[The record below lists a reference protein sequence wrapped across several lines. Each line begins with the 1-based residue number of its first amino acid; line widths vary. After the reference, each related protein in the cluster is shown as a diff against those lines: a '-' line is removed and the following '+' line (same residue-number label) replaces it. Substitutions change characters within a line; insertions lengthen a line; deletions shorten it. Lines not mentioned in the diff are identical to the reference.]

1 LFNSAV
7 LDVAIGMIFVFLA
20 VSLAASAVT
29 EAIAGLFN
37 LRSNTLLLGIKDLL
51 NDPNFNALAAQIYQ
65 HALVNPQNNGAG
77 TTEAALTVNAPAYVQ
92 PMQFANAL
100 IDILDTGKPNISTP
114 PGGHPG
120 RMVGGNIASITA
132 AINYVVPAAAN
143 PQINS
148 MLLGL
153 VNRTGGD
160 IAQMK
165 QEISAWFDN
174 SMDRLSGF
182 YKRRTQLINF
192 FAALILAGVLNISA
206 IHVAKVLWLQPIDT
220 RVVDNAAKDT
230 LRDPLTAL
238 ETLNKLPLPI
248 GWDHYNAGS
257 PGLASWNPPALGDY
271 PEMLFGWLITAAGTV
286 FGAPFWFDTLQR
298 VVRLKAA
305 GPSPKEK
312 QTDTAAAG

>member
-7 LDVAIGMIFVFLA
+7 LDLAIGMIFVFLA

-37 LRSNTLLLGIKDLL
+37 WRSNTLLRGIKDLL

-65 HALVNPQNNGAG
+65 HALINPRNNGAG
-77 TTEAALTVNAPAYVQ
+77 TTEAALTINAPAYVQ

-100 IDILDTGKPNISTP
+100 IDILDTGKPTVSTP
-114 PGGHPG
+114 AGDHPG
-120 RMVGGNIASITA
+120 RMVAGNIASMTA
-132 AINYVVPAAAN
+132 AINYVVPATAN
-143 PQINS
+143 PQINA

-165 QEISAWFDN
+165 QELSAWFDN

-192 FAALILAGVLNISA
+192 VTALVLAGVLNISTL
-206 IHVAKVLWLQPIDT
+206 HVAKVLWLQPIDT
-220 RVVDNAAKDT
+220 RVADNAKDT
-230 LRDPLTAL
+230 LTDPLQAL
-238 ETLNKLPLPI
+238 TILDKLPLPI
-248 GWDHYNAGS
+248 GWNRYNAGS
-257 PGLASWNPPALGDY
+257 PGSDSWSPPLPGDY
-271 PEMLFGWLITAAGTV
+271 PEMLFGWLITAAGTL
-286 FGAPFWFDTLQR
+286 FGAPFWFDMLQR
-298 VVRLKAA
+298 LVRLKAS

>member
-51 NDPNFNALAAQIYQ
+51 NDPNFDALAAQIYQ

-92 PMQFANAL
+92 PIQFANAL
-100 IDILDTGKPNISTP
+100 IDILDTGKPTISTP
-114 PGGHPG
+114 TGGHPG
-120 RMVGGNIASITA
+120 RMVGGNIASIAA
-132 AINYVVPAAAN
+132 AINYVVPATAN

-160 IAQMK
+160 IAEMK
-165 QEISAWFDN
+165 QEISGWFDN
-174 SMDRLSGF
+174 AMDRLSGF
-182 YKRRTQLINF
+182 YKRRTQVINF
-192 FAALILAGVLNISA
+192 FTALILAGVLNISTV
-206 IHVAKVLWLQPIDT
+206 HVAKVLWLQPIDT
-220 RVVDNAAKDT
+220 RVVGNANDSLK
-230 LRDPLTAL
+230 DPLQAL
-238 ETLNKLPLPI
+238 TILDKLPLPI

-257 PGLASWNPPALGDY
+257 LGSDSWNPPALGDY
-271 PEMLFGWLITAAGTV
+271 PEMLFGWLMTAAGTL

-298 VVRLKAA
+298 VIRLKAA

>member
-7 LDVAIGMIFVFLA
+7 LDLAIGMIFVFLA

-37 LRSNTLLLGIKDLL
+37 LRSNTLLQGIKDLL

-65 HALVNPQNNGAG
+65 HALVNPQNNGTG
-77 TTEAALTVNAPAYVQ
+77 TTESALTVNAPAYVQ

-100 IDILDTGKPNISTP
+100 IDILDTGKPTISTP

-120 RMVGGNIASITA
+120 RIVPGNIASIAA
-132 AINYVVPAAAN
+132 AINYVVPATAN

-160 IAQMK
+160 IAQTK

-174 SMDRLSGF
+174 AMDRLSGF
-182 YKRRTQLINF
+182 YKRRTQVINF
-192 FAALILAGVLNISA
+192 VTALILAGVLNVSTL
-206 IHVAKVLWLQPIDT
+206 HVAKVLWLQPIDT
-220 RVVDNAAKDT
+220 RVVGNANDSLK
-230 LRDPLTAL
+230 DPLQAL
-238 ETLNKLPLPI
+238 TTLDKLPLPI
-248 GWDHYNAGS
+248 GWNHYNAGT
-257 PGLASWNPPALGDY
+257 PGTAGSWNPPALGDY

-286 FGAPFWFDTLQR
+286 FGAPFWFDMLQR
-298 VVRLKAA
+298 VVRLKSS

>member
-29 EAIAGLFN
+29 EAIAGLFK
-37 LRSNTLLLGIKDLL
+37 LRSNTLLQGIKDLL
-51 NDPNFNALAAQIYQ
+51 NDPNFTALAAQIYQ
-65 HALVNPQNNGAG
+65 HALVNPRNDGAG

-100 IDILDTGKPNISTP
+100 IDILDTGKPTISTP
-114 PGGHPG
+114 TGGHPG
-120 RMVGGNIASITA
+120 RMVGGNIASVAA
-132 AINYVVPAAAN
+132 AINYVVPATAN

-165 QEISAWFDN
+165 EDISAWFEN

-192 FAALILAGVLNISA
+192 FTALVLAGVLNIST

-220 RVVDNAAKDT
+220 RVVDNAKDT
-230 LRDPLTAL
+230 LKDPLEAL
-238 ETLNKLPLPI
+238 KTLNQLPLPI
-248 GWDHYNAGS
+248 GWNHYSAGTRDTA
-257 PGLASWNPPALGDY
+257 GSWNPPALGDY

-286 FGAPFWFDTLQR
+286 FGAPFWFDMLQR
-298 VVRLKAA
+298 VVRLKSS